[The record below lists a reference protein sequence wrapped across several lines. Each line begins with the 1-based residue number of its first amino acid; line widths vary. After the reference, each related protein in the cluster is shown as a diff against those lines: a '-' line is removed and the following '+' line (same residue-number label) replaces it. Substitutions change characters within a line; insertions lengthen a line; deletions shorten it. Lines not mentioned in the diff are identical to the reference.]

1 MSLTISQLYNNP
13 ATRGEITVKKEFSVP
28 LDRIRV
34 VEGFNVKNEI
44 YRDVVDGFKKSYL
57 EGRHVPK
64 MVVEATPDGWFDVIE
79 GHHRH
84 AALGELVAEGHEFR
98 RITVEGFSGTEAD
111 KVALMVT
118 SSQGRNLTPVE
129 RSAAYARLVNTFGWS
144 RKEIADKFLVSL
156 PSVTHHLAIAELT
169 DVVKGY
175 INQGRIAADLA
186 LEIYRKSGTP
196 GVIAAVEGSG
206 EKKATRKSVSAWR
219 PAMGKSVVSVLSSV
233 KQWHDPSGTVEVSFT
248 SEQWAVISDAI
259 AAMGDTGAKD
269 KE

>member
-1 MSLTISQLYNNP
+1 MQVTIGQLYKDP
-13 ATRGEITVKKEFSVP
+13 ETRGEITVKKEFSVP
-28 LDRIRV
+28 LSRIRV

-64 MVVEATPDGWFDVIE
+64 MVVEATKDGWFDVIE
-79 GHHRH
+79 GHHRYVS
-84 AALGELVAEGHEFR
+84 LNELVAEGHEFR
-98 RITVEGFSGTEAD
+98 RVTVEGFTGTEAD

-129 RSAAYARLVNTFGWS
+129 RAKAYARLVNTFGWT
-144 RKEIADKFLVSL
+144 RKEVAEKFLVSL
-156 PSVTHHLAIAELT
+156 PSVTHHLAIDELT
-169 DVVKGY
+169 SVVKDY

-219 PAMGKSVVSVLSSV
+219 PAMGKKVVSVLSSV
-233 KQWHDPSGTVEVSFT
+233 DSWSTPDGGVEAKFT
-248 SEQWAVISDAI
+248 AEQWELISDAI
-259 AAMGDTGAKD
+259 AAMGDTGTKG
-269 KE
+269 EE